1 MKNESEKVFDKV
13 KFLEKENVSL
23 LIVRLRLL
31 MTKTP
36 WHKILKTIYNE
47 CQKATLKQWAN
58 LLGFFVLFINWSTL
72 EEIDQ
77 IRVYL

>member
-1 MKNESEKVFDKV
+1 MLRIFKIKNESEKVFDKV

-36 WHKILKTIYNE
+36 
-47 CQKATLKQWAN
+47 
-58 LLGFFVLFINWSTL
+58 
-72 EEIDQ
+72 
-77 IRVYL
+77 